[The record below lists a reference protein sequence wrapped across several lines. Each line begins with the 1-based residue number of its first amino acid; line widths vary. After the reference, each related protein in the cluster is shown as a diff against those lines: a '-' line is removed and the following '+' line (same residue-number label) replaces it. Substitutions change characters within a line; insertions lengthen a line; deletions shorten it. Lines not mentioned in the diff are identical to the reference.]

1 MLQVTA
7 LCLLLLF
14 SAQAAQG
21 QESSPTPT
29 AEVVEQVA
37 TTATPRVEPDE
48 HNVLHR
54 PIELADD
61 KVHWPDRTYP
71 YGSTQQNARAV
82 HLGVEFVNPLD
93 TPVYAAMAG
102 VVIFAGSDADTLIG
116 PQLNYYG
123 NVVVL
128 KHELDSRE
136 GRQVFSLYAHLD
148 QVNVEAGDRVDDL
161 DQIGRIGASGV
172 AIGPHLHFEVRVQDP
187 YDYRMTRNPELWLQ
201 HYLDRGMIVGSVRDQ
216 EGNPLYGKRL
226 TLRSDTADR
235 DVYTYGSDLVNT
247 DPAWREN
254 FAIGDLPAGEYEI
267 IVLDAAGT
275 EAFGETINVEAYRS
289 TVVHIVI
296 DDASI
301 RAVDQR

>member
-1 MLQVTA
+1 MLHVTA
-7 LCLLLLF
+7 LCLLVLF
-14 SAQAAQG
+14 LPQVAQG
-21 QESSPTPT
+21 QEASPTPT

-37 TTATPRVEPDE
+37 STATPTAEPNE

-71 YGSTQQNARAV
+71 YGSTQQNGRPV

-102 VVIFAGSDADTLIG
+102 VVVFAGSDAVTLLG
-116 PQLNYYG
+116 PQLDYYG

-128 KHELDSRE
+128 AHELDSRE

-216 EGNPLYGKRL
+216 DGNPLYGKRL
-226 TLRSDTADR
+226 TLRSDSAVR

-254 FAIGDLPAGEYEI
+254 FAIGDLTAGEYEI
-267 IVLDAAGT
+267 IVLDSAGT
-275 EAFGETINVEAYRS
+275 EAFGETIKVEAYRS

-296 DDASI
+296 DDA
-301 RAVDQR
+301 

>member
-1 MLQVTA
+1 MLHVTA

-14 SAQAAQG
+14 LAQVAQG
-21 QESSPTPT
+21 QEASPTPT
-29 AEVVEQVA
+29 AAVVEQV
-37 TTATPRVEPDE
+37 TSTATPTVELNEYNE

-71 YGSTQQNARAV
+71 YGSTQQNARAA
-82 HLGVEFVNPLD
+82 HLGVEFVNPFD

-102 VVIFAGSDADTLIG
+102 VVIFAGSDADTLLG

-128 KHELDSRE
+128 AHELDSWD
-136 GRQVFSLYAHLD
+136 GRKVFSLYAHLD

-226 TLRSDTADR
+226 TLRSDSAVR

-247 DPAWREN
+247 DPAWGEN

-296 DDASI
+296 DA
-301 RAVDQR
+301 